1 MTRPNP
7 IGVISMFYARPFGRE
22 HFSLFARMK
31 AAGCDFVELLV
42 PEPGELDLV
51 ETRKALADNG
61 LAVALAARVNLT
73 RDLSSADPEAAEAGI
88 RYLETCVDVAAEL
101 GAGIVGGPLY
111 GAPLVFAGRPP
122 APVGRNGAQR
132 RIDQIVG
139 GLKVA
144 GRRAT
149 DKGVTLAI
157 ESLNRFETDIANTT
171 GHALAL
177 AEAVDMDSVG
187 VMLDTFHMNMEDPDI
202 PSAIRRAG
210 RRMVH
215 FQANE
220 NNRGFVGSGH
230 IDWPAVARALV
241 AVNYTGP
248 ITLEPFRR
256 DDERPGVPLGPVART
271 AEGRGRRARRQHRLS
286 RRRAHVRPEGLTM
299 TMRIGWGRLRHPRQR
314 DAAAPDH
321 ALRRVAGGDVRHRR
335 GQARPHGAALRR
347 AGGRPDPRLEGSAGA
362 RRPRRGGHRRR
373 PGRAPRHGHRRAGA
387 GTAGVPGEATGP
399 HGRRR
404 RPAGTRRQ
412 ALGASLASWAS

>member
-22 HFSLFARMK
+22 HYSLFSRMK

-42 PEPGELDLV
+42 PEPDELDLA

-73 RDLSSADPEAAEAGI
+73 RDLSSADAQAAEAGI
-88 RYLETCVDVAAEL
+88 SYLETCVDVAAEL

-122 APVGRNGAQR
+122 APVDERERKR

-139 GLKVA
+139 GLKIA
-144 GRRAT
+144 GRRAA
-149 DKGVTLAI
+149 DRGVTLAI

-177 AEAVDMDSVG
+177 AEAVDMESVG

-202 PSAIRRAG
+202 PGAIRRAG

-241 AVNYTGP
+241 AIDYTGP

-256 DDERPGVPLGPVART
+256 DDERPGVPLAQWRAPQKDEDAALAASIAYLDAALT
-271 AEGRGRRARRQHRLS
+271 FARR
-286 RRRAHVRPEGLTM
+286 T
-299 TMRIGWGRLRHPRQR
+299 
-314 DAAAPDH
+314 
-321 ALRRVAGGDVRHRR
+321 
-335 GQARPHGAALRR
+335 
-347 AGGRPDPRLEGSAGA
+347 
-362 RRPRRGGHRRR
+362 
-373 PGRAPRHGHRRAGA
+373 
-387 GTAGVPGEATGP
+387 
-399 HGRRR
+399 
-404 RPAGTRRQ
+404 
-412 ALGASLASWAS
+412 